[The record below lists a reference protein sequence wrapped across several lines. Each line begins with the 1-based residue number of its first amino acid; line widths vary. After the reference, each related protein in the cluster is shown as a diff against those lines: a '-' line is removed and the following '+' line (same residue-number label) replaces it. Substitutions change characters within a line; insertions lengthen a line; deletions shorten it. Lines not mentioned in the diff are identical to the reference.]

1 MKGFFLLSIIF
12 LLYLIR
18 IWNISCFQ
26 EVVSIFV
33 YCDMGQDFLDS
44 ILPSFMDINNIIYNF
59 RNIMKDKV
67 LFSNKHI
74 WEEMNIEYAIYVHI
88 RFRVLY
94 DNVISLLYDTY
105 TSHVKNDIP
114 LQEDF
119 EENLVKSGKSELIGI
134 LK

>member
-1 MKGFFLLSIIF
+1 M
-12 LLYLIR
+12 
-18 IWNISCFQ
+18 
-26 EVVSIFV
+26 E
-33 YCDMGQDFLDS
+33 
-44 ILPSFMDINNIIYNF
+44 
-59 RNIMKDKV
+59 DKV